1 MAAEPDDSGS
11 CADGVMADGAAPTPT
26 PAPRVRAGPSD
37 GYETMLA
44 EIWSDVL
51 GANEIGGHDNFLD
64 LGGNSLAA
72 LRIVARVYEA
82 TGVKVPTRAL
92 FDRPTLVGMA
102 ALVKQFCDT
111 GTVG

>member
-11 CADGVMADGAAPTPT
+11 CADGVMADGAVPAPAPV
-26 PAPRVRAGPSD
+26 PRVRTGRRD

-51 GANEIGGHDNFLD
+51 GANGIGIHDNFLD

-72 LRIVARVYEA
+72 LRIIARVYEA

-102 ALVKQFCDT
+102 ALVKQLCDA